1 MELFTAL
8 GLDIRI
14 LIAQFINFAVLVFV
28 LYRFAYNPVLELLE
42 ERKRKI
48 NQSVEEVEAS
58 QKLLQNAQAESDKI
72 ILDSKKAARNI
83 IDEAQAVAEK
93 SAAAIL
99 SEAEENTKKMT
110 AVAQSKIQ
118 AEKDLI
124 MSDVQDD
131 MTRLVVDATE
141 KLIQKRYETEADKQF
156 IKTVLKGI

>member
-8 GLDIRI
+8 GIDIRI

-42 ERKRKI
+42 DRKRKI
-48 NQSVEEVEAS
+48 KQSAEEVEAS

-72 ILDSKKAARNI
+72 ILDSKKEARNI
-83 IDEAQAVAEK
+83 IEEAQVVAEK
-93 SAAAIL
+93 SAGVIL

-110 AVAQSKIQ
+110 AVAQGKIQ

-131 MTRLVVDATE
+131 MTKLVVDAAE
-141 KLIQKRYETEADKQF
+141 KLTQKRYETEADKQF
-156 IKTVLKGI
+156 IKAVFKGI